1 MSTADLS
8 DTGPTRRPLSL
19 TVNLHT
25 VGTDVDEQIR
35 GIASEL
41 ASRVDEL
48 AHAVACAV
56 RAEVAFYQSTG
67 VVTNDELLTSSAE
80 NLRLALKC
88 LENARVSTPRLP
100 SRRVPNAPPRAFHC
114 RR

>member
-8 DTGPTRRPLSL
+8 DTGPTRRPLSP

-25 VGTDVDEQIR
+25 VGTDVDEQVR

-56 RAEVAFYQSTG
+56 RAEVAFYKSTG
-67 VVTNDELLTSSAE
+67 VVTNDELQPAAPKTS
-80 NLRLALKC
+80 
-88 LENARVSTPRLP
+88 VSP
-100 SRRVPNAPPRAFHC
+100 
-114 RR
+114 